1 MQVGRCSAR
10 LKIARA
16 RGQPLPR
23 RRTLRGC
30 GKRAG
35 RGAGGQGD
43 PRPPCAHSGPLHGA
57 SPRGRGRR
65 APGEDAGASRASS
78 DGPGA
83 SGTRAVKPN
92 PAWDLRIPP
101 ARRGERGGTGPGEA
115 LVPGLLRIC
124 SGEGTAWLGI
134 SGWPHLLLHLP
145 AGGESTA
152 RLAAPPTW
160 VRGFPQPLTRLT
172 LFFPP
177 SSAPRHLS
185 SVSLTPFE
193 FEFAGSLSLALGTQG
208 LKRGQ
213 TALKTCLFAWTRLW
227 CGVKRGAGSESC
239 FLYYY
244 PGRSP
249 SSQPRAPR
257 I

>member
-1 MQVGRCSAR
+1 MQVGRCSTR

-16 RGQPLPR
+16 RGQRLQR

-30 GKRAG
+30 GKRSG
-35 RGAGGQGD
+35 PGAGGQGNL
-43 PRPPCAHSGPLHGA
+43 RPPCAHSGPLHGA
-57 SPRGRGRR
+57 SPRGGARR
-65 APGEDAGASRASS
+65 APGEGAAASRASS
-78 DGPGA
+78 NGPGA
-83 SGTRAVKPN
+83 SGTRSVKPN
-92 PAWDLRIPP
+92 PAWDQRGRGVASWPEDPASPP
-101 ARRGERGGTGPGEA
+101 AGSGEA
-115 LVPGLLRIC
+115 LVPVLLRIC

-160 VRGFPQPLTRLT
+160 VPGFPQPLTRLT

-185 SVSLTPFE
+185 LVSLTPFE

-227 CGVKRGAGSESC
+227 
-239 FLYYY
+239 
-244 PGRSP
+244 
-249 SSQPRAPR
+249 
-257 I
+257 